1 MRVPCITEPCRTVFL
16 EAARELQREPLDALA
31 LAILAAAAVLL
42 FTLSP
47 VQRQRR
53 AVACTAGVAAIVLHQ
68 CSHGRLER
76 RLATS
81 GFPHASCRALGI
93 LDLRHVPPHG
103 PTVLITAKDN
113 QTWRQGHR
121 RWPVCEE
128 PQPRRCAR
136 SVSSGPVV
144 LVTIDK
150 AYVSILQPWSEVVR
164 AANLS
169 CAVGSLD
176 RSGSVCRAA
185 RRLRCACI
193 RSARLPTVD
202 GSDWDRGS
210 PRRVAVRARFEV
222 ARTLLGGGGGV
233 GTSAATEAGV
243 LMHDADV
250 SFDDLHAFACFLRRQ
265 LTLSDLVVQPNGP
278 LRAEAYDDL
287 NLGLAW
293 LSPSTSMR
301 QLLDCAL
308 ATWDHAA
315 FERQPSEPLVG
326 GSYYERSQPRFVHL
340 LESSLEAA
348 VAPPRVC
355 TLPAALKQHYVHAT
369 NLASPAEKLQ
379 RLDAW
384 AHDGGC
390 PTPAELEPLRAYSCV
405 GDECSRPAKMLVRA
419 ARRAA
424 PHFLARTANLSY
436 RTTGAF
442 PSEMLALIGAIE
454 AMHATHLFESGTAS
468 GVSTE
473 LLASY
478 FSSDSRHPLT
488 ITTIDTG
495 TLYGSAQ
502 NNATRKRLGRFPN
515 VEQHGQTAPA
525 AVPQLGS
532 CASSRLMCLLA
543 ALSSSA
549 LLSCAPSRCAPSRC
563 APSRCLGCSS

>member
-1 MRVPCITEPCRTVFL
+1 MHVPCVTQPCRTVIL

-31 LAILAAAAVLL
+31 LGILAAAVLL

-47 VQRQRR
+47 VRQRH
-53 AVACTAGVAAIVLHQ
+53 ALACTAGVAAIGLHL

-93 LDLRHVPPHG
+93 LDLRHVPPSG
-103 PTVLITAKDN
+103 PTVMITAKDN

-136 SVSSGPVV
+136 SASSGPVV
-144 LVTIDK
+144 LVTLDK
-150 AYVSILQPWSEVVR
+150 AYISILQPWSEAVR

-193 RSARLPTVD
+193 RSTRFSTDD
-202 GSDWDRGS
+202 GSTDWGRGS

-265 LTLSDLVVQPNGP
+265 LALSDLVVQPNGP

-315 FERQPSEPLVG
+315 FERQPSDPLVG
-326 GSYYERSQPRFVHL
+326 GSYHERSQPRFVHL
-340 LESSLEAA
+340 LESSFEAA

-355 TLPAALKQHYVHAT
+355 TLPAALKQHYAHAT
-369 NLASPAEKLQ
+369 NLASPSEKLQ
-379 RLDAW
+379 RLADDGAL
-384 AHDGGC
+384 ADYGGC
-390 PTPAELEPLRAYSCV
+390 PTPAELEPLRPYSCV
-405 GDECSRPAKMLVRA
+405 GDECSRPAKMLVHA

-424 PHFLARTANLSY
+424 RHFLAQTAHLSY

-473 LLASY
+473 MLASY

-495 TLYGSAQ
+495 KLYGSAQ
-502 NNATRKRLGRFPN
+502 NNATRQRLGRFPN
-515 VEQHGQTAPA
+515 VEQHRQTAPLCSTMVK
-525 AVPQLGS
+525 VPHLGA
-532 CASSRLMCLLA
+532 CASSGRAWRPCA
-543 ALSSSA
+543 AGAPRNMSA
-549 LLSCAPSRCAPSRC
+549 AASDARAS
-563 APSRCLGCSS
+563 

>member
-1 MRVPCITEPCRTVFL
+1 MRVPCVTEPCLTVIL
-16 EAARELQREPLDALA
+16 EAARELQREPFDALA
-31 LAILAAAAVLL
+31 LVILSAAAFLL
-42 FTLSP
+42 ATLSS
-47 VQRQRR
+47 VRRQRC
-53 AVACTAGVAAIVLHQ
+53 AVACTAGVAAIVLHL

-93 LDLRHVPPHG
+93 LDLRHVPPYG
-103 PTVLITAKDN
+103 PTVMITAKDN

-128 PQPRRCAR
+128 PQPRALQSCAR
-136 SVSSGPVV
+136 SASPGPVV

-150 AYVSILQPWSEVVR
+150 AYISILQPWSEVVH

-176 RSGSVCRAA
+176 RSGGVCRAA
-185 RRLRCACI
+185 RRLRCSCI
-193 RSARLPTVD
+193 RSTRLPAVD
-202 GSDWDRGS
+202 GTDWGRGS

-222 ARTLLGGGGGV
+222 ARTLLGGGGGI

-293 LSPSTSMR
+293 FSPSTSMR

-315 FERQPSEPLVG
+315 FERQPSEPWVG
-326 GSYYERSQPRFVHL
+326 GSYYERSQPRVVHL

-355 TLPAALKQHYVHAT
+355 TLPAALKQHYAHAT

-379 RLDAW
+379 RLDAL
-384 AHDGGC
+384 ALDGGC
-390 PTPAELEPLRAYSCV
+390 PTPAELEPLRPYSCV

-424 PHFLARTANLSY
+424 PHFLAQTAHLSY

-515 VEQHGQTAPA
+515 VEQHDETAPPSSAPA

-532 CASSRLMCLLA
+532 CAS
-543 ALSSSA
+543 
-549 LLSCAPSRCAPSRC
+549 CAPT
-563 APSRCLGCSS
+563 SRCLGCSS

>member
-1 MRVPCITEPCRTVFL
+1 MRVPCVTEPCLTLIL

-31 LAILAAAAVLL
+31 LVMLAAAAFLL
-42 FTLSP
+42 ATLSSIR
-47 VQRQRR
+47 RQRR
-53 AVACTAGVAAIVLHQ
+53 AVACTAGVAAIALHL

-93 LDLRHVPPHG
+93 LDLRHVPPYG
-103 PTVLITAKDN
+103 PTVMITAKDN
-113 QTWRQGHR
+113 QAWRQGHR

-128 PQPRRCAR
+128 PQPQRCAR
-136 SVSSGPVV
+136 SASPGPVV

-150 AYVSILQPWSEVVR
+150 AYISILQPWSEVVR

-185 RRLRCACI
+185 RRLRCSCI
-193 RSARLPTVD
+193 HSARLPTVD
-202 GSDWDRGS
+202 GTDWGRGS

-222 ARTLLGGGGGV
+222 ARTLLSGGGGV

-315 FERQPSEPLVG
+315 FERQPSEPWVG

-355 TLPAALKQHYVHAT
+355 TLPAVLKQHYEHAT

-379 RLDAW
+379 RLDAL
-384 AHDGGC
+384 ALDGGC
-390 PTPAELEPLRAYSCV
+390 PTPAELEPLRSYSCV

-424 PHFLARTANLSY
+424 PHFLAQTAHLSY

-515 VEQHGQTAPA
+515 VEQHDETAPPSSAPA
-525 AVPQLGS
+525 AVPQVGS
-532 CASSRLMCLLA
+532 CAS
-543 ALSSSA
+543 
-549 LLSCAPSRCAPSRC
+549 C